1 MATRK
6 QSITD
11 WQRYDESF
19 SLLYSLVLSIDQK
32 LDSITKRLNDIEN
45 NLASFGKVY
54 ELAKVET
61 DNDCDVSEGK
71 AKRMILDL
79 FSKNSELDYVE
90 IMGTTGLDLEL
101 IVSICAE
108 LEAEKRIECLK
119 R

>member
-45 NLASFGKVY
+45 KIASIGKVY

-61 DNDCDVSEGK
+61 DNDCDVSEDK
-71 AKRMILDL
+71 AKQMILDL
-79 FSKNSELDYVE
+79 FSKNGELDYVE
-90 IMGTTGLDLEL
+90 IMRTTGLDLEL